1 MCFVRRFKAAE
12 GPFSSQSFKTS
23 WPRAAIWFFV
33 SLAIHG
39 FHVRPAAS
47 EEDPL
52 LVDELLAQDGE
63 IRLELG
69 IALVT
74 SDEDQVETAVEV
86 IQIDDGSFVSIP
98 VAFGEGRRAVDVWTL
113 STGVRYGIT
122 SRSEISARA
131 NAVFSDVRLEQL
143 DQSSSDDTDLYFNSV
158 TFGANHRF
166 LDDSTYPA
174 VIGFV
179 DLTAAENTNPDS
191 NEFAFLKSGGVGFTA
206 YRLIDPLVLSLTS
219 GFRYSLERH
228 FGSQDIDPGDLIF
241 FAPAVDFAVNPEVT
255 LSAGTQILFRQR
267 DEVDGTNLGI
277 RTTDVNLLFGVG
289 FAWSENLTVFGN
301 VRADVT
307 GESRTNLD
315 LSVSYGF

>member
-1 MCFVRRFKAAE
+1 MLGYSKRLEALFPDVSLKI
-12 GPFSSQSFKTS
+12 S
-23 WPRAAIWFFV
+23 WPRAAIWFFA

-39 FHVRPAAS
+39 FQVSQAAS
-47 EEDPL
+47 EDNPL
-52 LVDELLAQDGE
+52 RVDELLAQDGE

-69 IALVT
+69 VALVT

-86 IQIDDGSFVSIP
+86 IQIDDGSFISIP
-98 VAFGEGRRAVDVWTL
+98 VAFGEGRRAVDLWSL

-131 NAVFSDVRLEQL
+131 NAVFSDVRLEEL
-143 DQSSSDDTDLYFNSV
+143 NQSSSDDTDVYFNSI

-166 LDDSTYPA
+166 LDDATYPA

-191 NEFAFLKSGGVGFTA
+191 NEFEFFKSGGFGFTT
-206 YRLIDPLVLSLTS
+206 YRVIDPLVLSLTS

-228 FGSQDIDPGDLIF
+228 VGSQDIDPGDLF
-241 FAPAVDFAVNPEVT
+241 FLTPAVDFAVNPEVT
-255 LSAGTQILFRQR
+255 LSAGTQILFRHR
-267 DEVDGTNLGI
+267 DEVDGDGLGI

-307 GESRTNLD
+307 GESRANLD